1 MPALTVPSVVAALLL
16 VLAGAAEGGRS
27 HDDRGRPSCTAAA
40 RVTVGG
46 ADRFSGGAG
55 ARRSRPSR
63 WAAPD
68 CGGRVA
74 ASYLAFGAF
83 VFLALRRGTMIG
95 SCGCFGREETPPH
108 AIHVVLDLLLVSVAA
123 LTAIVSPAAPLDA
136 ITEQPGAG
144 VVVLALSALAL
155 FLLHAAFVELPRTL
169 VPSARWAGTTA
180 R

>member
-1 MPALTVPSVVAALLL
+1 MELALGG
-16 VLAGAAEGGRS
+16 LAFA
-27 HDDRGRPSCTAAA
+27 
-40 RVTVGG
+40 VGG
-46 ADRFSGGAG
+46 AGLWWG
-55 ARRSRPSR
+55 
-63 WAAPD
+63 
-68 CGGRVA
+68 VA

-144 VVVLALSALAL
+144 VGVLAISALAL